1 MLNKCMEMY
10 GNVWKCMEMYGN
22 VWKCMEMYGNVWKCM
37 QMYGN
42 AWKCMDM
49 CGNGLLLNG
58 TGRSCPLPALPTD
71 ANSPTRQLASVG
83 HPVAANGR

>member
-1 MLNKCMEMY
+1 MEIY
-10 GNVWKCMEMYGN
+10 GNVWKSMEMYKNVWKRMEMYVN
-22 VWKCMEMYGNVWKCM
+22 VWKCIDMYGNSRKCM
-37 QMYGN
+37 ETHG
-42 AWKCMDM
+42 M
-49 CGNGLLLNG
+49 CGNGRLLNG